1 MPTSISNSLRSRH
14 HVTAILVSH
23 DGATWL
29 PEVVASLA
37 KQKHEIDQLI
47 AVDTE
52 SKDESL
58 RLIRNAGIQALSAPR
73 DTGFGAAIEIGL
85 ASPRI
90 KRAPDGVTEWIWLI
104 HDDSAPQADALLNL
118 LIAADEKPN
127 VALVGPKLRGWYD
140 RNHLLEVGVSIAGNG
155 ARWTGLEFREQD
167 QGQHDGIQEVLSV
180 STAGALV
187 RRDVFEELGGFDKE
201 LSLFRDDVDL
211 GWRIHTAGHTVIIA
225 PSAIAFHAE
234 AAANERREIDVT
246 DAFLHRPLLLDRRH
260 AAYVLLA
267 NSSFWLLPFIA
278 FQLLSS
284 ALLRSIGYLLAKLP
298 GYALDELAAVALVI
312 FQPQDLIKGRRA
324 RRSTRLVSSR
334 TVARFI
340 PPRGQQIA
348 LTIEK
353 TRDALVRAWQR
364 TARNG
369 VDAAKFE
376 SATSSLD
383 FSEEVAQNADIELV
397 RTPSLVRSIRE
408 RPALTSFVLV
418 FLVSLIAFRGRYF
431 DLVGGALALAPANGL
446 DLLRQYVDSW
456 HVVGLG
462 SSANMPPW
470 MALLGIFTLLT
481 GFNAKLFISLLFV
494 LATPLAFI
502 GAYRLARKFTD
513 LSYLAIGAALLYCF
527 APLALGALNS
537 GRLGTVVL
545 FVIGPWLMRAL
556 LGIENLEAL
565 GWRKIW
571 WLAILLTIVFA
582 FSPITFMAV
591 LIWQFLLVILDV
603 VAFNK
608 RSDTEGSVTLTKEQF
623 DNRNIRRVAIAVAPA
638 IVLAPWSLELLLH
651 PSRILIDP
659 GLNIAGGEVLSIL
672 LTNPGGIGAPPFWLV
687 PSIFFISIIAIFVSK
702 TARLGEVALFFI
714 GLATILGSRQVGG
727 HGQFIPES
735 LWVGSLLVIP
745 TLAAVLA
752 GVVMVDQYLPKIS
765 ASAIDYRHFLLGSIS
780 LLSIISL
787 LGSITWWI
795 GSATSAPLQ
804 SKKSSALPAF
814 LSAEAQTQ
822 ERFKTLVIRASQQE
836 TTFFV
841 ARDRDLHL
849 GEADVTTGLSPVVNR
864 AIVDLVTGAGI
875 DSSQIMAEF
884 GIKYVFLA
892 RPFNKDL
899 VRTID
904 GVGGFTRASKTSE
917 GITWK
922 VAGALAHISFLSISG
937 EYFALPSGPI
947 GATGSLPSAG
957 TVVITEKYDGRWRML
972 VNGREIEA
980 QETDS
985 GVPRFV
991 VSEPGEFIIYHDGT
1005 ERRAW
1010 VSLQIITVT
1019 TLLILALPARR
1030 RRSEMTS
1037 EEIS

>member
-1 MPTSISNSLRSRH
+1 MPTSISSTLRSRH

-47 AVDTE
+47 AIDTG

-58 RLIRNAGIQALSAPR
+58 RLIRNSGIQVLTAPR
-73 DTGFGAAIEIGL
+73 DTGFGAAIEIAL
-85 ASPRI
+85 ESTRL
-90 KRAPDGVTEWIWLI
+90 KRAPEGVTEWIWLI
-104 HDDSAPQADALLNL
+104 HDDSAPQADALLEL
-118 LIAADEKPN
+118 LLAIDEKPN

-167 QGQHDGIQEVLSV
+167 QGQHDGATEVLSV

-187 RRDVFEELGGFDKE
+187 RRDVFEEIGGFDKE

-211 GWRIHTAGHTVIIA
+211 GWRIHTAGHTVLIA
-225 PSAIAFHAE
+225 PSAVAFHAE
-234 AAANERREIDVT
+234 AAANERRAIDVT

-267 NSSFWLLPFIA
+267 NSSFWLLPLIA
-278 FQLLSS
+278 LQLLGS
-284 ALLRSIGYLLAKLP
+284 ALLRAVGYLLAKLP

-312 FQPQDLIKGRRA
+312 FQPQDLIKARRA
-324 RRSTRLVSSR
+324 RKATRLVSSR

-340 PPRGQQIA
+340 PPRGEQLA

-353 TRDALVRAWQR
+353 SRDAVIRTWRKSAVRSDQVAS
-364 TARNG
+364 G
-369 VDAAKFE
+369 E
-376 SATSSLD
+376 TSVLSSTLD
-383 FSEEVAQNADIELV
+383 FSEEAAQNADIELV
-397 RTPSLVRSIRE
+397 RTPSLLRTIKE
-408 RPALTSFVLV
+408 RPALTALLLVLV
-418 FLVSLIAFRGRYF
+418 ASLAAFRGRYF
-431 DLVGGALALAPANGL
+431 DLVGGALALAPNSGL

-470 MALLGIFTLLT
+470 MAILGIFTIFT
-481 GFNAKLFISLLFV
+481 GFNAKLFISILFV
-494 LATPLAFI
+494 FAAPLAFI
-502 GAYRLARKFTD
+502 GAFRLARKFTEIQ
-513 LSYLAIGAALLYCF
+513 YLAMGAALLYCF

-545 FVIGPWLMRAL
+545 YVIGPWLMRAL
-556 LGIENLEAL
+556 LGLENLELL

-571 WLAILLTIVFA
+571 WLAVLLTLVFA
-582 FSPITFMAV
+582 FSPITFLAI

-603 VAFNK
+603 AAFNK
-608 RSDTEGSVTLTKEQF
+608 QPSLLSKEQF
-623 DNRNIRRVAIAVAPA
+623 DARNVRRVAIVIAPS

-659 GLNIAGGEVLSIL
+659 GLNIPGGTVLSVL
-672 LTNPGGIGAPPFWLV
+672 LTNPGGVGAPPIWLI

-727 HGQFIPES
+727 HGQFVPES

-752 GVVMVDQYLPKIS
+752 GVVMVDQYLPKIKE
-765 ASAIDYRHFLLGSIS
+765 SAIDYRHLLLGSIS
-780 LLSIISL
+780 LLSLISL
-787 LGSITWWI
+787 LGSISWWI
-795 GSATSAPLQ
+795 GTSTSAPLQ
-804 SKKSSALPAF
+804 SKKASALPAF
-814 LSAEAQTQ
+814 LSVEAQTQ
-822 ERFKTLVIRASQQE
+822 ERFKTLVIRTSDRE

-849 GEADVTTGLSPVVNR
+849 GEADVTTGLSPVVNK
-864 AIVDLVTGAGI
+864 AIVNLVTGAGI

-884 GIKYVFLA
+884 GIRYVFLA
-892 RPFNKDL
+892 RPVNKDL

-922 VAGALAHISFLSISG
+922 VAGALAHISFLSQSG
-937 EYFALPSGPI
+937 EYSALPSGPV
-947 GATGSLPSAG
+947 GATGFLPSAG
-957 TVVITEKYDGRWRML
+957 TVIITEKSDGRWRML
-972 VNGREIEA
+972 LNGREIEA

-991 VSEPGEFIIYHDGT
+991 IPEAGDFIIYHDGT
-1005 ERRAW
+1005 ERRGW
-1010 VSLQIITVT
+1010 VSLQIITLGT
-1019 TLLILALPARR
+1019 IIILALPARR
-1030 RRSEMTS
+1030 RRSEMTP
-1037 EEIS
+1037 EELS